1 MVMTAE
7 WWHPAPD
14 LSHLTT
20 TAQAAAVLP
29 DAERIARIRA
39 ERWIGYSRAR
49 EALAKLEELLTHPVR
64 QRMPNL
70 LLIGP
75 TNNGKSMLIEKFRR
89 THIVEPAPHAEAEI
103 IPVVTMQM
111 PSDPSISRFY
121 ALLLTRLG
129 VPLHGRRKVIDLEG
143 MALRVLRAVG
153 MQVLVIDELHNM
165 LAGNSSVRREFLNLI
180 RFLGNELRVPI
191 VGVGTREAYL
201 AIRSDDQLEN
211 RFEPVILPLWQEGPE
226 LMALLASYAA
236 SFPLRQRSTLDQ
248 PALAAYILARTEGTI
263 GEITMFLTRAAIAAI
278 DSGEEALT
286 RKTLMLAEYASP
298 SERRSTFEREIR

>member
-1 MVMTAE
+1 MTTELWRA
-7 WWHPAPD
+7 APN

-20 TAQAAAVLP
+20 TAQAVAVLP

-89 THIVEPAPHAEAEI
+89 AHIVEPAPQAEADI

-111 PSDPSISRFY
+111 PADPSVSRFY

-129 VPLHGRRKVIDLEG
+129 VPLHGRRKVVDLEG
-143 MALRVLRAVG
+143 RALRGLRAVG

-165 LAGNSSVRREFLNLI
+165 LAGNSSVRREFLNLL

-236 SFPLRQRSTLDQ
+236 AFPLRQRSTLDQ

-263 GEITMFLTRAAIAAI
+263 GEIPMFLTHAAMAAI

-286 RKTLMLAEYASP
+286 RKTLMLAE
-298 SERRSTFEREIR
+298 

>member
-1 MVMTAE
+1 MTAE
-7 WWHPAPD
+7 LWGTAPD
-14 LSHLTT
+14 LSHLTPA
-20 TAQAAAVLP
+20 AQAAALLP
-29 DAERIARIRA
+29 TAERIPRIRA

-49 EALAKLEELLTHPVR
+49 AVLAQLEDLLTHPAR

-89 THIVEPAPHAEAEI
+89 THVVEPPPQAEAEI
-103 IPVVTMQM
+103 FLVVAMQM

-121 ALLLTRLG
+121 ALLLTTLG
-129 VPLHGRRKVIDLEG
+129 VPLAGRRKVVDLEA

-153 MQVLVIDELHNM
+153 TKVLVIDELHNL
-165 LAGNSSVRREFLNLI
+165 LAGNSSVRREFLNLL

-211 RFEPVILPLWQEGPE
+211 RFEPVPLPVWQEGPE
-226 LMALLASYAA
+226 LLALLASYAA
-236 SFPLRQRSTLDQ
+236 SFPLRRRSALDQ

-263 GEITMFLTRAAIAAI
+263 GEITRFLTQAAIAAI
-278 DSGEEALT
+278 DSGEEAIT
-286 RKTLMLAEYASP
+286 RKTLLLAEYASP
-298 SERRSTFEREIR
+298 SERRHTFERELL

>member
-1 MVMTAE
+1 MVMTVELWRA
-7 WWHPAPD
+7 APD
-14 LSHLTT
+14 VSQLTAP
-20 TAQAAAVLP
+20 AQTAAVLP

-49 EALAKLEELLTHPVR
+49 EAFAKLEDLLTHPVR

-75 TNNGKSMLIEKFRR
+75 TNNGKSMLIEKCRR
-89 THIVEPAPHAEAEI
+89 AHRVEPAPHAETETL
-103 IPVVTMQM
+103 PVVTMQM
-111 PSDPSISRFY
+111 PSAPSVARLY
-121 ALLLTRLG
+121 ALLLTTLG
-129 VPLHGRRKVIDLEG
+129 VPLHGRRKVVELEG

-165 LAGNSSVRREFLNLI
+165 LAGNSSVRREFLNLL

-211 RFEPVILPLWQEGPE
+211 RFEPMTLPLWQEGPE

-248 PALAAYILARTEGTI
+248 PALAASILARTEGTI

>member
-1 MVMTAE
+1 MTAE

-165 LAGNSSVRREFLNLI
+165 LAGNSSVRREFLNLL
-180 RFLGNELRVPI
+180 RFLGN
-191 VGVGTREAYL
+191 A
-201 AIRSDDQLEN
+201 
-211 RFEPVILPLWQEGPE
+211 
-226 LMALLASYAA
+226 
-236 SFPLRQRSTLDQ
+236 
-248 PALAAYILARTEGTI
+248 
-263 GEITMFLTRAAIAAI
+263 
-278 DSGEEALT
+278 
-286 RKTLMLAEYASP
+286 
-298 SERRSTFEREIR
+298 

>member
-1 MVMTAE
+1 MTTELWRA
-7 WWHPAPD
+7 APN

-20 TAQAAAVLP
+20 TAQAVAVLP

-89 THIVEPAPHAEAEI
+89 AHIVEPAPQAEADI

-111 PSDPSISRFY
+111 PSDPSVSRFY

-129 VPLHGRRKVIDLEG
+129 VPLHGRRKVVDLEG
-143 MALRVLRAVG
+143 RALRGLRAVG

-165 LAGNSSVRREFLNLI
+165 LAGNSSVRREFLNLL

-236 SFPLRQRSTLDQ
+236 AFPLRQRSTLDQ

-263 GEITMFLTRAAIAAI
+263 GEIPMFLTHAAMAAI

-286 RKTLMLAEYASP
+286 RKTLMLAE
-298 SERRSTFEREIR
+298 

>member
-1 MVMTAE
+1 MTAKL
-7 WWHPAPD
+7 WRAAPD
-14 LSHLTT
+14 LSHLTP

-29 DAERIARIRA
+29 DVERIARIRA

-49 EALAKLEELLTHPVR
+49 EVLAKLDDLLTHPVR

-89 THIVEPAPHAEAEI
+89 AHRVEPAPHADAETL
-103 IPVVTMQM
+103 PVVTMQM
-111 PSDPSISRFY
+111 PSDPSVSRFY
-121 ALLLTRLG
+121 ALLLTTLG
-129 VPLHGRRKVIDLEG
+129 VPLAGRRKLLDLEG

-153 MQVLVIDELHNM
+153 MKVLVIDELHNM
-165 LAGNSSVRREFLNLI
+165 LAGNSSVRREFLNLL
-180 RFLGNELRVPI
+180 RFLGNALRVPI

-211 RFEPVILPLWQEGPE
+211 RFEPLPLPLWQEGPE

-236 SFPLRQRSTLDQ
+236 SFPLRRRSTLDQ

-298 SERRSTFEREIR
+298 TERRSTFEREIR

>member
-7 WWHPAPD
+7 LWRAAPE

-49 EALAKLEELLTHPVR
+49 EALAKLEDLLTHPVR

-89 THIVEPAPHAEAEI
+89 AHCVEPVPSAEAET
-103 IPVVTMQM
+103 IPVVTLQM
-111 PSDPSISRFY
+111 PSEPSVSRFY
-121 ALLLTRLG
+121 RLLLPTLG
-129 VPLHGRRKVIDLEG
+129 LPLYGRRSVADLEG
-143 MALRVLRAVG
+143 MALRVLQAVG
-153 MQVLVIDELHNM
+153 AHMLVIDELHNM
-165 LAGNSSVRREFLNLI
+165 LAGNRSVQREFLNLL
-180 RFLGNELRVPI
+180 RFLGNALRVPI

-211 RFEPVILPLWQEGPE
+211 RFEPVPLPLWQEGPE
-226 LMALLASYAA
+226 LLALLASYAA
-236 SFPLRQRSTLDQ
+236 SLPLRRRSSLDQ

-263 GEITMFLTRAAIAAI
+263 GEITRFLTQAAIAAI
-278 DSGEEALT
+278 DSGEEAIT
-286 RKTLMLAEYASP
+286 RKTLLLAEYASP
-298 SERRSTFEREIR
+298 SERRSTFERELR

>member
-1 MVMTAE
+1 MTVELWRA
-7 WWHPAPD
+7 APD
-14 LSHLTT
+14 LSHLTA
-20 TAQAAAVLP
+20 TAQTAGVLP

-49 EALAKLEELLTHPVR
+49 EALAKLEDLLTHPVR

-75 TNNGKSMLIEKFRR
+75 TNNGKSMLMEKFRR
-89 THIVEPAPHAEAEI
+89 AHRVESALHAETET

-111 PSDPSISRFY
+111 PSDPSVSRFY
-121 ALLLTRLG
+121 ALLLTTLG
-129 VPLHGRRKVIDLEG
+129 VPLHGRRKVVDLEG

-153 MQVLVIDELHNM
+153 MKVLVIDELHNM
-165 LAGNSSVRREFLNLI
+165 LAGNSSVRREFLNLL

-211 RFEPVILPLWQEGPE
+211 RFEPMTLPLWQDGPE

-248 PALAAYILARTEGTI
+248 PALASYILARTEGTI

>member
-7 WWHPAPD
+7 LWRAAPD
-14 LSHLTT
+14 LSHLTA

-89 THIVEPAPHAEAEI
+89 AHMVEPAPQAEAEI

-111 PSDPSISRFY
+111 PSDPSVSRFY

-165 LAGNSSVRREFLNLI
+165 LAGNSSIRREFLNLL

-226 LMALLASYAA
+226 LMTLLASYAA

-298 SERRSTFEREIR
+298 AERRSTFEREIR

>member
-7 WWHPAPD
+7 LWRPAPD
-14 LSHLTT
+14 VSHLTP
-20 TAQAAAVLP
+20 TAHAAAMLP

-39 ERWIGYSRAR
+39 DRWIGYNRAR

-89 THIVEPAPHAEAEI
+89 AHMVEPAPQAEAEI

-111 PSDPSISRFY
+111 PSDPSVSRFY

-165 LAGNSSVRREFLNLI
+165 LAGNSSVRREFLALL
-180 RFLGNELRVPI
+180 RFLGNELRIPI
-191 VGVGTREAYL
+191 VGVGTKEAYL

-211 RFEPVILPLWQEGPE
+211 RFEPFVLPLWQANQD
-226 LMALLASYAA
+226 LASLLASFLAVL
-236 SFPLRQRSTLDQ
+236 PLRRRSD
-248 PALAAYILARTEGTI
+248 AAVSSVLRYILDKTEGTI
-263 GEITMFLTRAAIAAI
+263 GEMATLLMRAAV
-278 DSGEEALT
+278 L
-286 RKTLMLAEYASP
+286 
-298 SERRSTFEREIR
+298 

>member
-1 MVMTAE
+1 MTTELWRA
-7 WWHPAPD
+7 APN
-14 LSHLTT
+14 LSQLTT
-20 TAQAAAVLP
+20 TAQAVAVLP

-89 THIVEPAPHAEAEI
+89 AHIVEPAPQAEADI

-111 PSDPSISRFY
+111 PSDPSVSRFY

-129 VPLHGRRKVIDLEG
+129 VPLHGRRKVVDLEG
-143 MALRVLRAVG
+143 RALRGLRAVG

-165 LAGNSSVRREFLNLI
+165 LAGNSSVRREFLNLL

-236 SFPLRQRSTLDQ
+236 AFPLRQRSTLDQ

-263 GEITMFLTRAAIAAI
+263 GEIPMFLTHAAMAAI

-298 SERRSTFEREIR
+298 SERRSPFEREIR